1 MSERIRSS
9 GRIAVRRIGVSECS
23 SSSSRV
29 VCQRDWALVGSPCQ
43 GLLEKEGLLS
53 LLPPSQSRVPAY
65 GGSIRNKRNYL
76 SFPTYGTRSSPQRD
90 AVERALCRISGPGL
104 CNLREEAEEASFH
117 RSRCGLLCA
126 KSLFETTSR
135 PVRSGSASPSQK
147 RGSNK
152 DVPNFHLRERANVVP
167 TVCNGNTFVLSAEEP
182 RNPNQLGGDGGTS
195 HASNSST
202 GS

>member
-43 GLLEKEGLLS
+43 GCWKRTAFSLS
-53 LLPPSQSRVPAY
+53 SPPSQSRVPAY
-65 GGSIRNKRNYL
+65 GGSIRNKRKHL
-76 SFPTYGTRSSPQRD
+76 SFPTYGVRSSPQRD

-104 CNLREEAEEASFH
+104 CSLREEAEEASFH

-126 KSLFETTSR
+126 KSLF
-135 PVRSGSASPSQK
+135 
-147 RGSNK
+147 
-152 DVPNFHLRERANVVP
+152 
-167 TVCNGNTFVLSAEEP
+167 
-182 RNPNQLGGDGGTS
+182 
-195 HASNSST
+195 
-202 GS
+202 